1 MLETEGLPD
10 RPVWE
15 ARVTS
20 GLILLLLIGVLIG
33 FGVTRV
39 RRRMGL
45 GVTGT
50 TWLSIIAAVVI
61 IGLLLWV
68 TSVKH

>member
-1 MLETEGLPD
+1 MLEEQRFTD

-33 FGVTRV
+33 FGITRV

-50 TWLSIIAAVVI
+50 TWLSIIAGVVI

-68 TSVKH
+68 TSAKH

>member
-1 MLETEGLPD
+1 M
-10 RPVWE
+10 
-15 ARVTS
+15 TS

-33 FGVTRV
+33 FGITRV

-50 TWLSIIAAVVI
+50 TWLSIIAGVVI

-68 TSVKH
+68 TSARH

>member
-1 MLETEGLPD
+1 MLEEQTFTD
-10 RPVWE
+10 QPVWE

-33 FGVTRV
+33 FGITRV

-50 TWLSIIAAVVI
+50 TWLSIIAGVVI

-68 TSVKH
+68 TSAKH

>member
-1 MLETEGLPD
+1 
-10 RPVWE
+10 
-15 ARVTS
+15 VTS

-33 FGVTRV
+33 FGITRV

-50 TWLSIIAAVVI
+50 TWLGIIATVVI

>member
-1 MLETEGLPD
+1 M
-10 RPVWE
+10 
-15 ARVTS
+15 TS

-33 FGVTRV
+33 FGITRV

-45 GVTGT
+45 AVTGT